1 MRTMRGI
8 AGAAMLALALTACGS
23 TQQPLPQAPPD
34 TSTSQDATPESTSE
48 AEATPDQTAA
58 TACDVAREAI
68 LTGTKAQIKAAMKK
82 LVADRTADATAR
94 EYARYY
100 LGRDAADADMQEM
113 DVSLIQMSCTL

>member
-8 AGAAMLALALTACGS
+8 AGAAMLALALTACGAA
-23 TQQPLPQAPPD
+23 QQPLPQAPD
-34 TSTSQDATPESTSE
+34 TSTSQKAPPETSSE
-48 AEATPDQTAA
+48 AEATPETAA
-58 TACDVAREAI
+58 TTCDIAREAI

-82 LVADRTADATAR
+82 LQADKTADATAR

-100 LGRDAADADMQEM
+100 LGRDAGQPDMQEM